1 MHKNFKIII
10 FTAMSVGLE
19 SDNQRWNSSFERHYP
34 VEIGFP
40 LMPKR

>member
-19 SDNQRWNSSFERHYP
+19 SDNQGWQSSFERHYP
-34 VEIGFP
+34 AKIVFP

>member
-19 SDNQRWNSSFERHYP
+19 SDNQSWNTSFERYYP
-34 VEIGFP
+34 TQIVSP
-40 LMPKR
+40 LIPRR